1 MTLRLPSDAP
11 ADLVAMAGRAG
22 VIRVVLVDYVGFEP
36 VQRIVA
42 GAVIDGSPIDPLLAA
57 RIVRL
62 QADDASAPSVPVD
75 AKALDDAVDES
86 VFVDQRDVEKGEQR
100 HFEQAIGQLERFV
113 QDKVLVCRRERLSIV
128 EKLRYARAR
137 RDDVV
142 GSTAREKIEAE
153 IDRLATRDESLER
166 RINALESREDEV
178 YKKWREKYHKLRY
191 EPPTVT
197 VLFEAIFQLSPQ
209 IPETSC

>member
-1 MTLRLPSDAP
+1 MTL
-11 ADLVAMAGRAG
+11 
-22 VIRVVLVDYVGFEP
+22 
-36 VQRIVA
+36 
-42 GAVIDGSPIDPLLAA
+42 
-57 RIVRL
+57 
-62 QADDASAPSVPVD
+62 D
-75 AKALDDAVDES
+75 AKALDDAVDEA
-86 VFVDQRDVEKGEQR
+86 VFIDQRDVEKGEQR